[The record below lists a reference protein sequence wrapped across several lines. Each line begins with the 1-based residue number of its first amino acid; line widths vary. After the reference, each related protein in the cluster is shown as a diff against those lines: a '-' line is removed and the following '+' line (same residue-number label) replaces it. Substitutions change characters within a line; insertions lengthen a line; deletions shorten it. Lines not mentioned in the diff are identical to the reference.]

1 MILPAFLRQ
10 KTSAKGKK
18 FITIF
23 GIMLLSL
30 STRTSLNAQQYDGS
44 QRWTGGL
51 IAGANFSQVDGDGY
65 RGYNKTSP
73 SLGGIL
79 YMPVPGFEM
88 ADGMLAWSL
97 EVLYNG
103 KGARG
108 SGPTTAINL
117 QSQSINLLYAEVP
130 LQLNYWRGPRK
141 SVYGAGLSFGYLGFS
156 EEKIVSTSG
165 QTFRFPFRRTDLSF
179 ILTANFHIGHGFFLS
194 PRFQYSLMNIRKK
207 NEDLNAFGRSE
218 QFNNLWGVKLMY
230 LFNTGR

>member
-1 MILPAFLRQ
+1 MISSAFTRQ

-18 FITIF
+18 FITIL

-30 STRTSLNAQQYDGS
+30 STSSSLKAQRSSGGD
-44 QRWTGGL
+44 RWTGGL

-79 YMPVPGFEM
+79 YMPVPDIDI

-103 KGARG
+103 KGAKG
-108 SGPTTAINL
+108 SGPTTAITV
-117 QSQSINLLYAEVP
+117 QSQSIDLLYAEVP

-141 SVYGAGLSFGYLGFS
+141 SIYGTGLSLGYLGFS
-156 EEKIVSTSG
+156 EEKIISTSG
-165 QTFRFPFRRTDLSF
+165 QVFQFPFRRIDLSF
-179 ILTANFHIGHGFFLS
+179 ILTANLHIGHGFFLS
-194 PRFQYSLMNIRKK
+194 PRFQYSLLNIRRR
-207 NEDLNAFGRSE
+207 NDDLNAFGRSQ
-218 QFNNLWGVKLMY
+218 QFNNVWGIKLMY
-230 LFNTGR
+230 LFNTER